1 MKVENGCKC
10 NRPFSGSL
18 YNKDRFQSHQQ
29 SKMISMPNEL
39 ESLESLMKLTMQSTI
54 VEMIPVMSI
63 EGFLSRKKYKRQ
75 NQRLPSQLEH
85 VPDTLYRMSR

>member
-10 NRPFSGSL
+10 NQQFSGSL

-39 ESLESLMKLTMQSTI
+39 DSLESLMKLTMQSTI
-54 VEMIPVMSI
+54 VQMIQYVNRGLCL
-63 EGFLSRKKYKRQ
+63 ENNTKGK

-85 VPDTLYRMSR
+85 VPDIV